1 MSTNTPG
8 IVIATSCDYSGSC
21 PTVYQEGPDTVLV
34 QGYVVDSGHD
44 VPDGESMVRIP
55 VALLRQAAQALQA

>member
-8 IVIATSCDYSGSC
+8 IVLATSCDYSGSC
-21 PTVYQEGPDTVLV
+21 PTVYQDDPDTVLV
-34 QGYVVDSGHD
+34 QGYVVDSVHA

-55 VALLRQAAQALQA
+55 AALLRQAAQALQP